1 MSIECAVCERDARGG
16 HAEDCPVNNETHGVQ
31 ARVMDIPSEFA
42 KPDVMHVVAEWPGL
56 RTVEQLEELEEL
68 KRQWLR
74 DPIWDLESS
83 EGFEAY
89 RQQLKE
95 FADTMRVRWATEQQ
109 AFEKGYQQARQESD
123 PTHWL
128 RQIANELQGIRAT
141 LEYMA
146 QHMR

>member
-1 MSIECAVCERDARGG
+1 
-16 HAEDCPVNNETHGVQ
+16 
-31 ARVMDIPSEFA
+31 
-42 KPDVMHVVAEWPGL
+42 MHVGAEWPGL